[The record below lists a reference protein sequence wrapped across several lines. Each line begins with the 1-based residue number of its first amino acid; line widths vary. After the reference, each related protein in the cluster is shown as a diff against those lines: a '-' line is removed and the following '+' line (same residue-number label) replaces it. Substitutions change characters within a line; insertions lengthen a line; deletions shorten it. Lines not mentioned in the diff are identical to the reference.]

1 MTAESAEDDAS
12 SESDR
17 EVIMNE
23 AQHILADYIG
33 MEEKA
38 PAVEFSIGRDRRAR
52 TCGVRY

>member
-1 MTAESAEDDAS
+1 VAAESAEDDAS

-17 EVIMNE
+17 EVIMSE

-38 PAVEFSIGRDRRAR
+38 PAAEFSMGSR
-52 TCGVRY
+52 